1 MSEEVKHHRISMSQ
15 WSALAVCPHFVP
27 TKKSSPEA
35 EEGTAAHKEAAEIY
49 AKIQGG
55 EPETAFDH
63 PCKHEQSAW
72 CAARYRMLQLL
83 RDVPDDEREKL
94 TAACAVEM
102 KLTIMQTDPL
112 IDGIYGY
119 ADFVRLL
126 RDKESGKLMEV
137 AVADFKTFSDG
148 TRNYDEQLAGY
159 AVAVASTI
167 PEAGDDV
174 AVKLYTEH
182 GLARRETVSICN
194 LGDCRRIAVDTVM
207 KYLCR
212 DRFPKVLNPKCK
224 YCSHYPCEGAIQMLK
239 AVQPEFA
246 RLQLTE
252 KAMDADPE
260 SVPLTL
266 AALEDV
272 QRLIDSTKETAKACI
287 KKHGLC
293 SVSKDGLPVWELG
306 TDDCL
311 YEVRTSLGTR
321 KIPDVQKVFDL
332 IIDGNRISEKDLES
346 ICSMPVGKLE
356 TLLKQKLRLKPMEAK
371 DLIDRLNI
379 IERGANTESLKRVA

>member
-15 WSALAVCPHFVP
+15 WSTLAVCPHFVP

-35 EEGTAAHKEAAEIY
+35 DQGTEAHRETAAIY
-49 AKIQGG
+49 AKIQDG

-63 PCKHEQSAW
+63 PCKYEQAAW
-72 CAARYRMLQLL
+72 CAARYRMLQKL
-83 RDVPDDEREKL
+83 RDVPEEQRESL
-94 TAACAVEM
+94 SAACAVEM

-126 RDKESGKLMEV
+126 RDRESGKLMEV

-182 GLARRETVSICN
+182 GVARRETVSVCT

-239 AVQPEFA
+239 AVQPELA

-252 KAMDADPE
+252 TAMDAAPL

-272 QRLIDSTKETAKACI
+272 QRLIDQARATAAKCI
-287 KKHGLC
+287 KKHGIPY
-293 SVSKDGLPVWELG
+293 VTDGLPRWKLG
-306 TDDCL
+306 TDYCM

-321 KIPDVQKVFDL
+321 KIPDLPKVFDML
-332 IIDGNRISEKDLES
+332 IDGSRIDLRTLLG

-356 TLLKQKLRLKPMEAK
+356 TLLKTQLKLKPQEAK
-371 DLIDRLNI
+371 KLIDDLNI
-379 IERGANTESLKRVA
+379 VERGANTEVLKRIA